1 MPSKEE
7 KKEKKMKFK
16 EKDHS
21 YIESDDERNKG
32 HIDTRH
38 YNFECEAPDPS
49 LGCDMGI
56 DVQG

>member
-1 MPSKEE
+1 
-7 KKEKKMKFK
+7 MKFT

-21 YIESDDERNKG
+21 YIGTDDDRNEG

-38 YNFECEAPDPS
+38 YNFECETPDPS